1 MNSKTAEEI
10 RSEIANLKGELAAL
24 AGEGLEVWNGLDGG
38 VADTPEGGATLTV
51 EWAISD
57 RSYMAW
63 YPTTEA
69 AKAALLKVAADNH
82 CVPSDDGF
90 YVDLTAQGC
99 HSSKAYVTR
108 RQEAAAQGVSLT
120 RIVDILETF
129 ASSCAT
135 GGAAVRRG
143 ESDADLDRIAAIEGA
158 CNLLLR
164 EARPDGYLALT
175 FRSGINA

>member
-57 RSYMAW
+57 RSYTAW

-90 YVDLTAQGC
+90 YVGLTAQGC

-108 RQEAAAQGVSLT
+108 RQDPEAGLRSERHIPCCFCGKDTYGQHTQAYGSV
-120 RIVDILETF
+120 ETGRT
-129 ASSCAT
+129 AKSWDEQIGHDPDPELCPNHPLIT
-135 GGAAVRRG
+135 GNPISFYA
-143 ESDADLDRIAAIEGA
+143 
-158 CNLLLR
+158 
-164 EARPDGYLALT
+164 
-175 FRSGINA
+175 